1 MMKTGVQGSPD
12 PGQGQREVRWI
23 RSIGQDPSMLAVTVR
38 RRKAPF
44 VSRNSLEMQRTR
56 CYTSIH
62 PKPIG

>member
-1 MMKTGVQGSPD
+1 MTRTGVQGSPD
-12 PGQGQREVRWI
+12 PGQGQREIRRI
-23 RSIGQDPSMLAVTVR
+23 RSIGQDPSMLAVTA
-38 RRKAPF
+38 RRKALF